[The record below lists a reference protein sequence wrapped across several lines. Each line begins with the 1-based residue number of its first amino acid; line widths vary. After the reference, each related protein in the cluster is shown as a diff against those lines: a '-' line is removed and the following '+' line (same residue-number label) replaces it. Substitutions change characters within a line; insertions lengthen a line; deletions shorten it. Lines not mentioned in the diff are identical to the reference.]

1 MTGSV
6 VDVHVRSATVEDAPA
21 VLEIYNHEVLTSTV
35 TFDLVPRTLAE
46 QESWITNRS
55 GAHVVLVVED
65 DGEVVGFGAL
75 SQYRERAGY
84 ATTVEDSV
92 YVHEDHRGK
101 GVGRLLLAE
110 LVERATAHGFHALMA
125 KVVGDHQASINLHAA
140 AGFDVVGHEREVGR
154 KFGRWLDVVLLERL
168 L

>member
-1 MTGSV
+1 VTGSV

-46 QESWITNRS
+46 QESWITDRS

-65 DGEVVGFGAL
+65 DGKVVGFGAL

-92 YVHEDHRGK
+92 YVHQDHRGK
-101 GVGRLLLAE
+101 GVGRLLLVE

-140 AGFDVVGHEREVGR
+140 AGFEVVGHEREVGR

>member
-1 MTGSV
+1 M
-6 VDVHVRSATVEDAPA
+6 
-21 VLEIYNHEVLTSTV
+21 
-35 TFDLVPRTLAE
+35 
-46 QESWITNRS
+46 
-55 GAHVVLVVED
+55 D

>member
-1 MTGSV
+1 M
-6 VDVHVRSATVEDAPA
+6 HVRSATVEDAPA
-21 VLEIYNHEVLTSTV
+21 ILEIYNHEVLTSTV

-46 QESWITNRS
+46 QELWITDRS

-65 DGEVVGFGAL
+65 GGEVLGFGAL

-101 GVGRLLLAE
+101 GVGRILLAE

-140 AGFDVVGHEREVGR
+140 AGFEVVGHEREVGR

>member
-1 MTGSV
+1 M
-6 VDVHVRSATVEDAPA
+6 HVRSATVEDAPA
-21 VLEIYNHEVLTSTV
+21 ILEIYNHEVLTSTV
-35 TFDLVPRTLAE
+35 TFDLVPRTLSE
-46 QESWITNRS
+46 QESWITDRS

-65 DGEVVGFGAL
+65 GGEVVGFGAL

-101 GVGRLLLAE
+101 GVGRILLAE
-110 LVERATAHGFHALMA
+110 LVDRATAHGFHALMA

-140 AGFDVVGHEREVGR
+140 AGFEVVGHEREVGR

>member
-1 MTGSV
+1 VTGSV

-46 QESWITNRS
+46 QESWITDRS

-92 YVHEDHRGK
+92 YVHQDHRGK
-101 GVGRLLLAE
+101 GVGRLLLAG

-140 AGFDVVGHEREVGR
+140 AGFEVVGHEREVGR

>member
-46 QESWITNRS
+46 QESWITDRS

-65 DGEVVGFGAL
+65 EGEVVGFGAL

-92 YVHEDHRGK
+92 YVHEHHRGK

-140 AGFDVVGHEREVGR
+140 AGFEVVGHEREVGR

>member
-1 MTGSV
+1 M
-6 VDVHVRSATVEDAPA
+6 HVRSATVEDAPA
-21 VLEIYNHEVLTSTV
+21 ILEIYNHEVLTSTV

-46 QESWITNRS
+46 QESWITDRS

-65 DGEVVGFGAL
+65 GDEVVGFGAL

-101 GVGRLLLAE
+101 GVGRILLAE
-110 LVERATAHGFHALMA
+110 LVDRATAHGFHALMA

-140 AGFDVVGHEREVGR
+140 AGFEVVGHEREVGR

>member
-1 MTGSV
+1 VTGSV

-46 QESWITNRS
+46 QESWITDRS

>member
-1 MTGSV
+1 M
-6 VDVHVRSATVEDAPA
+6 HVRSATVEDASA
-21 VLEIYNHEVLTSTV
+21 ILEIYNHEVLTSTV

-46 QESWITNRS
+46 QESWITDRS

-92 YVHEDHRGK
+92 YVHEDHRGR
-101 GVGRLLLAE
+101 GVGRILLAE

-125 KVVGDHQASINLHAA
+125 KIVGGHEASITLHAA
-140 AGFDVVGHEREVGR
+140 AGFEVVGHEREVGR

>member
-1 MTGSV
+1 M
-6 VDVHVRSATVEDAPA
+6 HVRSATVEDAPSI
-21 VLEIYNHEVLTSTV
+21 LEIYNHEVLTSTV

-46 QESWITNRS
+46 QELWITDRS

-92 YVHEDHRGK
+92 YVHEDHRGQ

-110 LVERATAHGFHALMA
+110 LVDRATAHGFHALMA

-140 AGFDVVGHEREVGR
+140 AGFEVVGHEREVGR

>member
-46 QESWITNRS
+46 QESWITDRS

-65 DGEVVGFGAL
+65 DGEVVGFGAQ